1 MEHMKLKTP
10 DMVEEN
16 IEKIK
21 ALFPSVMTEGT
32 DENGNIKEAINFEA
46 LKQLLSKDVV
56 EGDECYEFTWVGKKA
71 AMAEAAKPT
80 TKTLRPVTED
90 SKDWDTTGNLYIEG
104 DNIDVLKI
112 LQESYLEK
120 VKIIYIDPPYNTGND
135 SFLYPDKY
143 KMEDEEYQEGTGI
156 NDEYGNIQFQ
166 ENSITNPKYHSVWC
180 SMIYQRILLCRNL
193 LTKDGVIFLSIGD
206 EEMQNLKKICDEV
219 FGISNYIACITRI
232 AKTTSFRGNY
242 FAPSKDYI
250 LAYAKDITYLAPFQ
264 DEISNDDQFKKVEIE
279 GPRKGEKYR
288 DDIAFYLSTLQT
300 RPNQRYFIQC
310 PDGEL
315 VVPPGQTMP
324 TSTEDGAKA
333 VPVDGDGVWRWE
345 RDNYLQKQDLLV
357 FKQTKTSPLLNS
369 NGKKAK
375 WNIYT
380 KSYLKDK
387 QEKGNIPRDIF
398 EGFLNR
404 NGSEELKKID
414 IPFSFPKPSKLIK
427 YLIKIVGN
435 SENAIILD
443 FFSGSASTAHAT
455 MQINAEDG
463 GKRKFIMVQFP
474 EHCDEKSEAAKVHY
488 SNICEIGKDRIRRG
502 GDKIKES
509 SPLEMKDLD
518 IGFRVFRVA
527 ESNMKDVYYH
537 PEELDQMSLNDMISN
552 IKEDRTDMDLLY
564 SCLLDWGV
572 EINLP
577 HTTTVLDGCTI
588 HNVDNGALMA
598 CFNEKVPA
606 SVIQYMAKQQP
617 LRVVFRDSGFA
628 ADDAK
633 INVEET
639 FKNFSPDTSVR
650 VL

>member
-1 MEHMKLKTP
+1 MKFKTP
-10 DMVEEN
+10 DIVEEN

-21 ALFPSVMTEGT
+21 ALFPSVMTEGI
-32 DENGNIKEAINFEA
+32 DENGNIKDAINFEA

-474 EHCDEKSEAAKVHY
+474 EHCDEKSETAKVHY

-527 ESNMKDVYYH
+527 ESNMKEVYYH

-617 LRVVFRDSGFA
+617 LRAVFRDSSFA